1 MTPAPLV
8 RLGIRV
14 RREQA
19 ELALAALLPI
29 LRDGAEETEP
39 DQDEVEYAVYA
50 PRAELPKLEDV
61 RALAGDALI
70 DVTMTEVPPGW
81 ERRWHQYLQPVEVA
95 GSGRRVRI
103 RPPWQPAAGD
113 SEALEVVIDPGELFG
128 AGTHPTTRLCLELL
142 LELACASGRS
152 PVSKPLGALCDWGA
166 GSGILAVTAARLGFG
181 PVEAV
186 EVMPDGLE
194 AIARNAA
201 ANGVS
206 VRTRWL
212 NLAATPAPWA
222 PTVTANLTLDLLQ
235 AIAAD
240 ALERPPERMIASGVL
255 AQRADAVADAFARH
269 GLYEAGRRVQGEWA
283 AVLLAQRTSSTR
295 TGERA

>member
-1 MTPAPLV
+1 MKPPLV

-19 ELALAALLPI
+19 EIALAALLPI

-50 PRAELPKLEDV
+50 QRAELPALDDV

-70 DVTMTEVPPGW
+70 DVTLTDVLPGW
-81 ERRWHQYLQPVEVA
+81 ERRWHQYLEPVEVA
-95 GSGRRVRI
+95 TSGRRLRI

-113 SEALEVVIDPGELFG
+113 ADVLEVVIDPGELFG
-128 AGTHPTTRLCLELL
+128 AGTHPTTQLCLELL
-142 LELACASGRS
+142 LELDADG
-152 PVSKPLGALCDWGA
+152 PLCDWGS

-181 PVEAV
+181 PVDAV

-206 VRTRWL
+206 VRTHWL

-222 PTVTANLTLDLLQ
+222 PTVTANLTLEVLQ
-235 AIAAD
+235 AIAARP
-240 ALERPPERMIASGVL
+240 LERPPQRMIASGVL
-255 AQRADAVADAFARH
+255 TARADALAAAFARH
-269 GLYEAGRRVQGEWA
+269 GLAEAERRVRGDWA
-283 AVLLAQRTSSTR
+283 AVQLERT
-295 TGERA
+295 

>member
-1 MTPAPLV
+1 MHTDPTSSGSTGAPLV

-19 ELALAALLPI
+19 EIALAALLPI

-50 PRAELPKLEDV
+50 PRAELPKLDDV

-70 DVTMTEVPPGW
+70 DVTMTDVPPGW

-113 SEALEVVIDPGELFG
+113 SGALEVVIDPGELFG

-142 LELACASGRS
+142 LELE
-152 PVSKPLGALCDWGA
+152 PEGALCDWGA

-181 PVEAV
+181 PVSAV

-206 VRTRWL
+206 VKTHWL

-222 PTVTANLTLDLLQ
+222 PTVTANLTLDLLEDV
-235 AIAAD
+235 AGV
-240 ALERPPERMIASGVL
+240 LERPPERMIASGVL
-255 AQRADAVADAFARH
+255 AERADAVAAAYERH
-269 GLYEAGRRVQGEWA
+269 GLREADRRIQGEWA
-283 AVLLAQRTSSTR
+283 AVTLELA
-295 TGERA
+295 

>member
-1 MTPAPLV
+1 MTSTPLV

-19 ELALAALLPI
+19 EIALAALLPI

-50 PRAELPKLEDV
+50 PRAELPKLDDV
-61 RALAGDALI
+61 RTLAGDALI

-103 RPPWQPAAGD
+103 RPPWQPADAD
-113 SEALEVVIDPGELFG
+113 SDALEVVIDPGELFG

-142 LELACASGRS
+142 LELEPKG
-152 PVSKPLGALCDWGA
+152 PLSDWGA

-235 AIAAD
+235 AIAAH

-255 AQRADAVADAFARH
+255 AERADAVGDAFARH
-269 GLYEAGRRVQGEWA
+269 GLREAGRRVKGDWA
-283 AVLLAQRTSSTR
+283 ALMLELA
-295 TGERA
+295 

>member
-1 MTPAPLV
+1 MTKPPLV

-19 ELALAALLPI
+19 EIALAALLPI

-50 PRAELPKLEDV
+50 PRAELPQLDDV

-70 DVTMTEVPPGW
+70 DVTITDVPPGW

-95 GSGRRVRI
+95 GSGRRLRI
-103 RPPWQPAAGD
+103 RPPWQPAAD
-113 SEALEVVIDPGELFG
+113 SDALEVVIDPGELFG

-142 LELACASGRS
+142 LELEPEG
-152 PVSKPLGALCDWGA
+152 PLCDWGA

-181 PVEAV
+181 PVSAV

-201 ANGVS
+201 ANGVG
-206 VRTRWL
+206 VRTHWL
-212 NLAATPAPWA
+212 NLAVTPAPWA
-222 PTVTANLTLDLLQ
+222 PTVTANLTLDLLE

-255 AQRADAVADAFARH
+255 AERADAVAIAFERH
-269 GLYEAGRRVQGEWA
+269 GLREADRRIQGEWA
-283 AVLLAQRTSSTR
+283 AVTLEPA
-295 TGERA
+295 

>member
-1 MTPAPLV
+1 MTTPLV

-39 DQDEVEYAVYA
+39 GQDEVEYAVYA
-50 PRAELPKLEDV
+50 PRAELPKLDDV

-113 SEALEVVIDPGELFG
+113 SDVTEVVIDPGELFG

-142 LELACASGRS
+142 LELDPA
-152 PVSKPLGALCDWGA
+152 GALADWGS
-166 GSGILAVTAARLGFG
+166 GSGVLAIAAARLGYA
-181 PVEAV
+181 PVLAV
-186 EVMPDGLE
+186 DVEPASLE
-194 AIARNAA
+194 ASKDNAEV
-201 ANGVS
+201 NGVELE
-206 VRTRWL
+206 VRRV
-212 NLAATPAPWA
+212 NLRREPAPWA
-222 PTVTANLTLDLLQ
+222 PTVTANLVRPLLLDVARL
-235 AIAAD
+235 
-240 ALERPPERMIASGVL
+240 LERVPERLIASGL
-255 AQRADAVADAFARH
+255 LREEADEVAAAFSAH
-269 GLYEAGRRVQGEWA
+269 GLRERDRRCGGEWA
-283 AVLLAQRTSSTR
+283 AVLLAR
-295 TGERA
+295 

>member
-1 MTPAPLV
+1 MTPTPLV

-50 PRAELPKLEDV
+50 PRAELPKLDDV

-70 DVTMTEVPPGW
+70 DVTLTEVPPGW

-113 SEALEVVIDPGELFG
+113 ADVLEVVIDPGELFG
-128 AGTHPTTRLCLELL
+128 AGTHPTTQLCLELL
-142 LELACASGRS
+142 LELEPAG
-152 PVSKPLGALCDWGA
+152 PLCDWGA

-212 NLAATPAPWA
+212 NLAATPPPWA

-235 AIAAD
+235 AIAAGE
-240 ALERPPERMIASGVL
+240 LERPPERMIASGVL
-255 AQRADAVADAFARH
+255 AEHADAVAAAYERH
-269 GLYEAGRRVQGEWA
+269 GLREADRRIQGEWA
-283 AVLLAQRTSSTR
+283 AVTLELA
-295 TGERA
+295 